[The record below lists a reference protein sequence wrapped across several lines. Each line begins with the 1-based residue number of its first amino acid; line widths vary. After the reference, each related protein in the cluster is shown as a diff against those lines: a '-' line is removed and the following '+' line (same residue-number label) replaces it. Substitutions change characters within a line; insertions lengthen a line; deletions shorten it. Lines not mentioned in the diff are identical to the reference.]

1 MHVVD
6 RDRFE
11 AVRTA
16 LHLLRAIRQLWPD
29 KFQWRGSLDRLS
41 GSADVRLALE
51 RGDTP
56 EQIVESWSAA
66 LKEYEEVRR
75 GYLLYDS

>member
-1 MHVVD
+1 
-6 RDRFE
+6 
-11 AVRTA
+11 VRRA
-16 LHLLRAIRQLWPD
+16 LD
-29 KFQWRGSLDRLS
+29 
-41 GSADVRLALE
+41 

-75 GYLLYDS
+75 RYFLYD